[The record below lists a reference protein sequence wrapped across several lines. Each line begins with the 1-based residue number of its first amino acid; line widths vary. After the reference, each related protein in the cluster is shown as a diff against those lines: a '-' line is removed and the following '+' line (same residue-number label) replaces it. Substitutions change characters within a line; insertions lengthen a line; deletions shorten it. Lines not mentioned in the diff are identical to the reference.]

1 MAERVEPDGRLGPGG
16 TQSRPQEKSAVALP
30 DAEAAAVSGCRDVP
44 FDTGVSG
51 RRRLEER
58 HGGGADQ
65 TSNRSGAGCGRGRRC
80 CWPSGRSRCPA
91 PAQLSSGQPAFTTSQ
106 APGGA
111 GTAGHRVIA
120 LTFDDGPGPF
130 TPQVLSVLERYQ
142 VPATFFEIGD
152 EVARYPQYSKMVA
165 AAGFP
170 VEDHTWS
177 HPDLTTLPVSGVAS
191 QIDSTQAEI
200 RAVTGTTPQCVR
212 PPYDA
217 WNATVL
223 SQIAA
228 RGLTTMSYDV
238 DPKDWTLPGVQA
250 IADRVVGA
258 AFPDAV
264 VDMHDAGGD
273 RSETVAA
280 LPQIITRLRAMG
292 YSFVSICGTGPT
304 YGPQISA
311 TYAFG
316 NAPAPG
322 PPVTSN
328 LPLVGAAA
336 TADGGGYWEVAAD
349 GGVFSFDDAVFHG
362 SMGGRPLN
370 APVVGMAATADGGGY
385 WEVAADGGIFAFGDA
400 VFLGSMGGTALNAPV
415 VGMAATAD
423 GGGYWEV
430 ASDGGIFAFGDAVF
444 LGSMG
449 GTALNAPVVGMAA
462 TADRGGYWEVASDG
476 GIFSFGDAVFLGS
489 MGGTTLNAPVVG
501 MAAGGSGGGYWE
513 VAADG
518 GVFCFGAP
526 FYGSRGGQAGED
538 RFFAMVPGPG
548 GAGYLLTGQHPAG

>member
-1 MAERVEPDGRLGPGG
+1 MASPFADGRARDQRPGPPAVPSRGAVPLALVCPGG
-16 TQSRPQEKSAVALP
+16 V
-30 DAEAAAVSGCRDVP
+30 G
-44 FDTGVSG
+44 
-51 RRRLEER
+51 LEGR
-58 HGGGADQ
+58 HGGGADA
-65 TSNRSGAGCGRGRRC
+65 TSNRRGALGAVALLLAA
-80 CWPSGRSRCPA
+80 GRSRCLRAGA
-91 PAQLSSGQPAFTTSQ
+91 PSSGQPAFTTSE

-111 GTAGHRVIA
+111 ATAGQRVIA

-177 HPDLTTLPVSGVAS
+177 HPDLTTLPASGVAA
-191 QIDSTQAEI
+191 QIDMTQAEI
-200 RAVTGTTPQCVR
+200 QAVTGTTPQCVR

-217 WNATVL
+217 WNAAVL

-228 RGLTTMSYDV
+228 RGLTTMSYSV

-258 AFPDAV
+258 AFPGAV

-273 RSETVAA
+273 RSQTVAA

-292 YSFVSICGTGPT
+292 YSFVSICGAGPT
-304 YGPQISA
+304 SGPQVSA

-316 NAPAPG
+316 DAPAPG

-336 TADGGGYWEVAAD
+336 ADGGGYWEVAAD
-349 GGVFSFDDAVFHG
+349 GGIFSFGDAVFHG
-362 SMGGRPLN
+362 SMGGTPLN
-370 APVVGMAATADGGGY
+370 AAHRGHGGDGRRRRVLGGGGRRRDLLLRGRRLPRVDGRQAARTSPSWAWRRRPTVAGTGRWRPTAGSSPSGTPSSTGRWAASRSTQPIVGMAATADGGGY
-385 WEVAADGGIFAFGDA
+385 WEVAADGGIFSFGDA
-400 VFLGSMGGTALNAPV
+400 VFHGSMGGKPLNEPI
-415 VGMAATAD
+415 VGMAAAD

-430 ASDGGIFAFGDAVF
+430 ASDGGVFG
-444 LGSMG
+444 L
-449 GTALNAPVVGMAA
+449 
-462 TADRGGYWEVASDG
+462 
-476 GIFSFGDAVFLGS
+476 
-489 MGGTTLNAPVVG
+489 
-501 MAAGGSGGGYWE
+501 
-513 VAADG
+513 
-518 GVFCFGAP
+518 GAP
-526 FYGSRGGQAGED
+526 FYGSRSGVAGRRPLLRHGAD
-538 RFFAMVPGPG
+538 PG
-548 GAGYLLTGQHPAG
+548 GAGYLLAGQHPAA